1 MREPLKDRTRL
12 EHIVESID
20 NIFSFTDG
28 KSADDLSADKMLFY
42 AVVKNIEII
51 GEAAYR
57 LSQAFRSNYSETE
70 WENIMRM
77 RNVLVHDYYQIKNKE
92 VWGVIKNDLL
102 PLREQIA
109 HYISETDWDEWGKN
123 GQVIAE
129 SASHKTL
136 VQTARR
142 MKGDGMNV
150 KQISRYTGLSIEE
163 IEQI

>member
-20 NIFSFTDG
+20 NIYNFTNG
-28 KSADDLSADKMLFY
+28 KSSDELCKDKMLFY

-51 GEAAYR
+51 GEAAYH
-57 LSQAFRSNYSETE
+57 LSHAFRTKHPETD
-70 WENIMRM
+70 WDSIIRM

-92 VWGVIKNDLL
+92 VWNVINGDLH
-102 PLREQIA
+102 PLREQTA
-109 HYISETDWDEWGKN
+109 RYITDTDWEKWEKD

-136 VQTARR
+136 VQTAKR
-142 MKGDGMNV
+142 MKGDGMNA
-150 KQISRYTGLSIEE
+150 KQISRYTGLTTEE
-163 IEQI
+163 IEQL

>member
-20 NIFSFTDG
+20 NIFSFTNS
-28 KSADDLSADKMLFY
+28 KSADDLSVDKMLFY

-51 GEAAYR
+51 GEAAYHI
-57 LSQAFRSNYSETE
+57 SQAFRNTHPETK
-70 WENIMRM
+70 WEDIMRM
-77 RNVLVHDYYQIKNKE
+77 RNVLVHDYYQIKDKE
-92 VWGVIKNDLL
+92 VWGVIKNDLQ
-102 PLREQIA
+102 PLHDQIA
-109 HYISETDWDEWGKN
+109 RYIAETDWSEWEKN

-142 MKGDGMNV
+142 MKGDGMNA
-150 KQISRYTGLSIEE
+150 KQISRYTGLSTEE